1 MVIENDFC
9 GLLDYFPQESSRHF
23 KFWYHVK
30 DPAKGQEQAIDRN
43 ISAHIFLPI
52 RDTPRNV
59 YIERKLRI
67 SRFRKN
73 KFFWFLMLFCIQNGI
88 WVKMWV
94 FGFLR
99 SEHKILATG
108 KTSASYWPIFYW
120 ERGYMHKNMILSFF
134 VPFCNQNGI
143 WGVGNFGHQQFLGRK
158 IDFFRFFKNVF

>member
-1 MVIENDFC
+1 MWKI
-9 GLLDYFPQESSRHF
+9 PP
-23 KFWYHVK
+23 KVK
-30 DPAKGQEQAIDRN
+30 SKPLIGIK
-43 ISAHIFLPI
+43 
-52 RDTPRNV
+52 V
-59 YIERKLRI
+59 RI
-67 SRFRKN
+67 SFYLLEIRPGMYILRESWESRDFEKI

-108 KTSASYWPIFYW
+108 KTSASYLPIFYW

-134 VPFCNQNGI
+134 VPFCTQNGI
-143 WGVGNFGHQQFLGRK
+143 LGVGNFGHQQFLGRK